1 MTPVLNDKLCS
12 FFTICSRREIKNF
25 FIAVSSFERYF
36 FCPFHQGGYLKK
48 QKKVCWNVLFRMK
61 LFVPYMLRVFFNNC
75 FVLLFTVLRVLVF
88 IRKVGSQ
95 KKFPPKHKQACLR
108 NGVSLFSCVVLD
120 KLSRKML
127 GAVVAISAQ
136 DYRLH

>member
-1 MTPVLNDKLCS
+1 ML
-12 FFTICSRREIKNF
+12 
-25 FIAVSSFERYF
+25 ER
-36 FCPFHQGGYLKK
+36 
-48 QKKVCWNVLFRMK
+48 
-61 LFVPYMLRVFFNNC
+61 FVPYETFCSVYVACFFNNC
-75 FVLLFTVLRVLVF
+75 FVLLFYGFESASFYKKSRV
-88 IRKVGSQ
+88 S

>member
-1 MTPVLNDKLCS
+1 MM
-12 FFTICSRREIKNF
+12 
-25 FIAVSSFERYF
+25 ER
-36 FCPFHQGGYLKK
+36 
-48 QKKVCWNVLFRMK
+48 
-61 LFVPYMLRVFFNNC
+61 FVPYMLRVFFNNC
-75 FVLLFTVLRVLVF
+75 FVLLFYGFESASFYKKSRV
-88 IRKVGSQ
+88 S

>member
-1 MTPVLNDKLCS
+1 ML
-12 FFTICSRREIKNF
+12 E
-25 FIAVSSFERYF
+25 
-36 FCPFHQGGYLKK
+36 
-48 QKKVCWNVLFRMK
+48 
-61 LFVPYMLRVFFNNC
+61 LFVPYETFCSVYVACFFSITALYY
-75 FVLLFTVLRVLVF
+75 FFPVLRVLVF

-120 KLSRKML
+120 KLSRKMH